1 MYIIFI
7 YIFEKEKRTFAADT
21 GITKNLDKKKKR
33 KTEVI
38 FLLNYKYIISIIIVI
53 F

>member
-21 GITKNLDKKKKR
+21 GITKNLDKKKKEEDGGNFFI
-33 KTEVI
+33 K
-38 FLLNYKYIISIIIVI
+38 L
-53 F
+53 